1 MELHPK
7 STALHILVIG
17 GNGGIGKQ
25 CIQAALNAGHR
36 VTAILRTPS
45 KLKLQHPDL
54 TVVQGDITDPA
65 SIAPYLENKDAVISA
80 IGVSGGL
87 FGDKP
92 TTLYS
97 QGAATILGELKK
109 TTANRAFFISA
120 SAVEISPVI
129 PFFVRLIA
137 RYVLQKLLK
146 HMYHDLLTM
155 EAIVK
160 NSPLNWTIIR
170 PPQLT
175 DGPETGSYRTAVNAF
190 LKNCLKIS
198 RADVAHFI
206 IHNISNE
213 QTFKS
218 TIEISY

>member
-1 MELHPK
+1 MELHQK
-7 STALHILVIG
+7 SPGLHILVIG

-25 CIQAALNAGHR
+25 CIQIALNAGHR

-45 KLKLQHPDL
+45 KLTLQHPNL
-54 TVVQGDITDPA
+54 TVVQGDITEPA
-65 SIAPYLENKDAVISA
+65 SIAPHLENKNAVISA
-80 IGVSGGL
+80 IGVSGGI

-97 QGAATILGELKK
+97 QGATTILNEMEKA
-109 TTANRAFFISA
+109 TVSRAFFISA

-137 RYVLQKLLK
+137 RYILQKLLK

-160 NSPLNWTIIR
+160 NSPLNCTIIR

-175 DGPETGSYRTAVNAF
+175 DGPE
-190 LKNCLKIS
+190 
-198 RADVAHFI
+198 
-206 IHNISNE
+206 
-213 QTFKS
+213 
-218 TIEISY
+218 